1 MLRSKSSKP
10 SSPAIAAEDAC
21 GGVDEWEVRPGGML
35 VQKRDAAG
43 TGTGTGTAA
52 PPVPNI
58 RVRVKHGSAYLD
70 LKKLLAERTGLHPL
84 DQKLVYKGK
93 DRDSSAY
100 LDISGVKD
108 RSKIVLLEDSTAQ
121 AKRFLEMR
129 RSAKMEKATKSIS
142 QISLEVD
149 KLALQVSAL
158 DAAVSKGGKV
168 VENDVLNLIELLM
181 AQLIKLDGITADGEA
196 KQQRGMQVRRVQKY
210 VERLDVLKIKSNNA
224 QQQKQQQS
232 QPQKAATLDFFDS
245 LFAPATPAASTTTTV
260 SSASSAATPSSNP
273 QGTPLP
279 LILLGKSKNALL
291 STFLFLDQFV
301 WAGRTGIYKNK
312 EKTELIGRISLFCW
326 MGSSIC
332 TSVVELAELIRL
344 SSSMKKLEKD
354 QNQTDEHKN
363 EQYLN
368 KLKQSNERLLA
379 LIKSSM
385 DIVVA
390 IGLLQL
396 APKTVNSRFTGAFGF
411 ITSLISCYQLL
422 PCQTNAKAQ

>member
-70 LKKLLAERTGLHPL
+70 VYLSPQSTFGELKKLLAERTGLHPL

-196 KQQRGMQVRRVQKY
+196 KQQRGMQVRRVQNYIILEEEDDNKL
-210 VERLDVLKIKSNNA
+210 VFDHNVPLVIDSNG
-224 QQQKQQQS
+224 
-232 QPQKAATLDFFDS
+232 FD
-245 LFAPATPAASTTTTV
+245 
-260 SSASSAATPSSNP
+260 
-273 QGTPLP
+273 
-279 LILLGKSKNALL
+279 
-291 STFLFLDQFV
+291 
-301 WAGRTGIYKNK
+301 RMNK
-312 EKTELIGRISLFCW
+312 ERKRVTGLFGC
-326 MGSSIC
+326 
-332 TSVVELAELIRL
+332 
-344 SSSMKKLEKD
+344 
-354 QNQTDEHKN
+354 N
-363 EQYLN
+363 
-368 KLKQSNERLLA
+368 
-379 LIKSSM
+379 
-385 DIVVA
+385 
-390 IGLLQL
+390 
-396 APKTVNSRFTGAFGF
+396 
-411 ITSLISCYQLL
+411 
-422 PCQTNAKAQ
+422 